1 MGRVSRMQLQGNLD
15 ALFSPKSIAVIGAS
29 NRQSSVG
36 RAAFTNIL
44 RNEYTGTVYPVNPKE
59 HSISGVRAYPS
70 VLDLPETVD
79 LAVVIVPA
87 PIVPS
92 VVEESGKKGVK
103 GLVIISAGFKEV
115 GPDGAELERQG
126 SSIAQTYSMR
136 MVRPNSL

>member
-1 MGRVSRMQLQGNLD
+1 MQHQGDLD
-15 ALFSPKSIAVIGAS
+15 SLFSPKSIAVIGAS
-29 NRQSSVG
+29 NRQGSVG

-44 RNEYTGTVYPVNPKE
+44 LNEYTGTVYPVNPKE

-92 VVEESGKKGVK
+92 IVEESGRKGVK

-115 GPDGAELERQG
+115 GPDGAELERSWTMLVG
-126 SSIAQTYSMR
+126 RTLDSPSSSAWET
-136 MVRPNSL
+136 RPT